1 MEGFVFLC
9 SRDGGNRQAS
19 NDEPDDRNQL
29 SEPLRH
35 VAELIF
41 FLRLCFPSVVFL
53 QYPVHIN
60 PKVPQ
65 EHVTKNNI
73 LM

>member
-41 FLRLCFPSVVFL
+41 FFKVVLPQCCFSAIPSS
-53 QYPVHIN
+53 Y
-60 PKVPQ
+60 
-65 EHVTKNNI
+65 
-73 LM
+73 

>member
-1 MEGFVFLC
+1 MVLLEVERFVVFLC
-9 SRDGGNRQAS
+9 SRDGGNREAP

-41 FLRLCFPSVVFL
+41 FFF
-53 QYPVHIN
+53 
-60 PKVPQ
+60 
-65 EHVTKNNI
+65 
-73 LM
+73 